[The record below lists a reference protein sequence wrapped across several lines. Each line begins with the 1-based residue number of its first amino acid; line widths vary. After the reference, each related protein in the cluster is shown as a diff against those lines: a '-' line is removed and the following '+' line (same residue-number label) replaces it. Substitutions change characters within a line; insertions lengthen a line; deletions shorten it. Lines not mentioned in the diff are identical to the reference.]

1 MTCRIL
7 KSTIFVLKFA
17 ALINISCG
25 KSIMGME
32 NRIVHCPFQEILHMP
47 SLPHGLRSTVLENL
61 AHQCCL
67 VEAFCRGALCK
78 LNFQKNPEII
88 YMPEIVKKYN
98 LWQYNLL
105 HMGHIEM
112 INGREQIHFDRVEK
126 IVIFTTISGMCT
138 ISYTQLHLFCLLS
151 ICTAISRTN

>member
-1 MTCRIL
+1 M
-7 KSTIFVLKFA
+7 LKFA

-112 INGREQIHFDRVEK
+112 INGREQMNFDRVEK
-126 IVIFTTISGMCT
+126 IVIFIVFFNNFRYVYNLLYSTAFILLTK
-138 ISYTQLHLFCLLS
+138 HLYC
-151 ICTAISRTN
+151 NQ

>member
-1 MTCRIL
+1 M
-7 KSTIFVLKFA
+7 LKFA

-25 KSIMGME
+25 KSIMGTE

-78 LNFQKNPEII
+78 LNFQKKILRLYTCLKLSN
-88 YMPEIVKKYN
+88 
-98 LWQYNLL
+98 NLL

-112 INGREQIHFDRVEK
+112 INGREQINFDRVHVEK
-126 IVIFTTISGMCT
+126 IVIFIVFFNNFRYVYNLLYSTAFILLTK
-138 ISYTQLHLFCLLS
+138 HLYC
-151 ICTAISRTN
+151 NQ